1 MADAPEFE
9 SLKVLRTAATGDQPE
24 PADEPYRIP
33 IIYSLE
39 RNVVWIGKVGGY
51 HHEIL
56 AEWDADIGKDAVRGH
71 AISDGRVEWYFTG
84 EPRLGLNQYL
94 LSHVVRVEG
103 CDSFSFD

>member
-1 MADAPEFE
+1 MANVPELE
-9 SLKVLRTAATGDQPE
+9 SLKVRRIVATGDQPG

-39 RNVVWIGKVGGY
+39 QNVVWIGKADGY

-94 LSHVVRVEG
+94 LSHVVHIEG
-103 CDSFSFD
+103 RDSFSFD